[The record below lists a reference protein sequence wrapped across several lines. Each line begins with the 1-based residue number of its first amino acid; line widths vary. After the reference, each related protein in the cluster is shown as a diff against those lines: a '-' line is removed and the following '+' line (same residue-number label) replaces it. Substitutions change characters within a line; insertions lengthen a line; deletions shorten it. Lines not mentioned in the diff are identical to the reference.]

1 MQIEIAD
8 LYNNIAVVY
17 LHLGT
22 GSQPISASDQNLPL
36 NL

>member
-17 LHLGT
+17 LHLGKIEK
-22 GSQPISASDQNLPL
+22 SIKHFELSL
-36 NL
+36 N